1 MYYKNTYHNL
11 FGNKNTVNPPS
22 FYENEDYIMRFG
34 SRLPY
39 YPYNGGSLTVIYF
52 REGAGQLIIDG
63 EKTSIGNH
71 KFIVANP
78 YSDWEYINN
87 ENKEID
93 VLSFVLSEEMV
104 SNFLYGSITPNL
116 GLLDN
121 PYASLRKD
129 FFFTKQTFDARH
141 YASGRVLSRIYTNSN
156 QDHYPLSCPKE
167 IAFDVLESIF
177 DDQLKANKLVQKV
190 KANKT
195 STQKEVFK
203 RILTA
208 YEYIVSNTDRQIS
221 IKELSLVSALSE
233 FHLYRSFKYIFGR
246 SPHQF
251 MIYQRMKKAKFLLE
265 KKQLK
270 ASEVACTMNF
280 PDLSTFSKLYKKTY
294 GVSPSQIRI

>member
-1 MYYKNTYHNL
+1 
-11 FGNKNTVNPPS
+11 
-22 FYENEDYIMRFG
+22 MRFG

-52 REGAGQLIIDG
+52 REGAGKLIIDG
-63 EKTSIGNH
+63 EKTIIGNH

-78 YSDWEYINN
+78 FSDWEYINN
-87 ENKEID
+87 ENIEID
-93 VLSFVLSEEMV
+93 VLSFVLSEDLV
-104 SNFLYGSITPNL
+104 SNFLYGSMTTHL

-121 PYASLRKD
+121 PFSSLRKD
-129 FFFTKQTFDARH
+129 YFFTKQTFDARH

-156 QDHYPLSCPKE
+156 HDHYTFSCPKE
-167 IAFDVLESIF
+167 IAFKVLESIF
-177 DDQLKANKLVQKV
+177 QDQLHANKLVEKV

-208 YEYIVSNTDRQIS
+208 YEYIVNNTDRQIS

-233 FHLYRSFKYIFGR
+233 FHLYRSFKYIFGK
-246 SPHQF
+246 SPHQY
-251 MIYQRMKKAKFLLE
+251 MIYHRMKKAKFLLE

-270 ASEVACTMNF
+270 ASEVALTMSF
-280 PDLSTFSKLYKKTY
+280 PDLPTFSKLYKKTY
-294 GVSPSQIRI
+294 GVSPSQTRV